1 MDLKTA
7 PFFTFRRKA
16 EKVVLLVV
24 IFRFLEFSHFPCC

>member
-7 PFFTFRRKA
+7 PFSSFRGIA